1 MSRRFIRNDFNKE
14 KKILKDEEQEL
25 LNYDSKL
32 KEEQENNDKEFNSE
46 DRKPLEEEN
55 EDNFNPEKA
64 EKYPEEGKEEDN
76 ETEQGQN
83 SKNEEENSEEEK
95 NPENEERNDDFEKD
109 SHNEESKD
117 KGNSNYGESDN
128 YSEGRKN
135 LGPNRNQEKSA
146 DKPGGDNAGSNAKD
160 ALKSQAADKISEQIG
175 DKDGK
180 LAKAQQLVTKAS
192 NAVKTVVNGSAFIG
206 KMLVNPVFWIA
217 IVLLIVVG
225 AFASSVAVIGGNDY
239 NKACDASGV
248 GEVNVGGDVD
258 DFTRQSGIASWLMS
272 TPFWVTG
279 DKPMNKEQAAAVI
292 GNFAQESYGAN
303 PKAIQNDHAITKWQ
317 SCDNDC
323 VLGWG
328 NGGGQAIGIAQWDSG
343 RRVELVKFAKKE
355 GVEWHDLN
363 IQLKWLKKELDG
375 GYDAGLLKGGG
386 FSDAT
391 KSTDEYTRI
400 WVEKFERA
408 GDAVLP
414 ARQKFAKEFYDKY
427 TGGGSLG
434 GGSSGLSTQCV
445 GDSGSGAIDASNL
458 VQLAVQISYSKEEK
472 AAGKGFGVCQSLPN
486 CGDSF
491 SKKEFIE
498 AKKMAEDKTGAD
510 SGAVGLTASCD
521 RLAATL
527 IRLTGVDEKFP
538 WGGATIQKNYMDSSP
553 KWKRVSCQEKQ
564 PGDVI
569 AREGHIMVY
578 IGVIDGKET
587 ISSASIALA
596 SRVGSGQGRAAHLSD
611 MSCKGDSWFADG
623 SNADGWRRVK

>member
-14 KKILKDEEQEL
+14 KKMLKDEEQEL

-32 KEEQENNDKEFNSE
+32 KKEQEDNEKEQEDNDKEFDSE
-46 DRKPLEEEN
+46 GREPLEDENDFNSEEN
-55 EDNFNPEKA
+55 EE
-64 EKYPEEGKEEDN
+64 YTKEEN
-76 ETEQGQN
+76 EKQN
-83 SKNEEENSEEEK
+83 EAKEEEK
-95 NPENEERNDDFEKD
+95 TEEEDSGKEKKAEEEEPEKKKDEGTSDDKKSTE
-109 SHNEESKD
+109 D
-117 KGNSNYGESDN
+117 KKGGPS
-128 YSEGRKN
+128 SENRKN

-146 DKPGGDNAGSNAKD
+146 DKPGGANSDTNVKD
-160 ALKSQAADKISEQIG
+160 ALKNKAADKISEQIG

-180 LAKAQQLVTKAS
+180 LAKAQQLFTKAS
-192 NAVKTVVNGSAFIG
+192 AAVKNVANGSAFIG

-217 IVLLIVVG
+217 IALLIVVG
-225 AFASSVAVIGGNDY
+225 AFSSSVAVIGGNDY

-248 GEVNVGGDVD
+248 GEVNVAGDVD

-303 PKAIQNDHAITKWQ
+303 PKAIQNDHSITKWE
-317 SCDNDC
+317 SCNNDC

-328 NGGGQAIGIAQWDSG
+328 SGGGQAVGIAQWDSG
-343 RRVELVKFAKKE
+343 RRVEMVKFAKKE
-355 GVEWHDLN
+355 GIEWYDLN
-363 IQLKWLKKELDG
+363 LQLKWLKKELDG
-375 GYDAGLLKGGG
+375 GYDAGLLKSGG

-391 KSTDEYTRI
+391 KSTDEYTQI

-408 GDAVLP
+408 GVAVLP

-427 TGGGSLG
+427 SGGGSLG

-527 IRLTGVDEKFP
+527 IRLTGLDEKFP

-553 KWKRVSCQEKQ
+553 NWKRVSCQEKQ